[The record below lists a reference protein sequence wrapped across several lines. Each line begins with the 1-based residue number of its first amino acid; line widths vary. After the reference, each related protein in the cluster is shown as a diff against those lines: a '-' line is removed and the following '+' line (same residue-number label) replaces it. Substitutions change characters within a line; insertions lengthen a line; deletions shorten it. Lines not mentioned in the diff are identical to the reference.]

1 MDCGLP
7 AHARREGVCGPA
19 TVIPPRVE
27 DPNKFSDGGSEE
39 RDVERSV
46 SPRVYHP
53 RRYSLHVLRR
63 RRRVRRWRGATN
75 SACGQEWVNFGRTT
89 HARAWWC
96 GDGPFTRGCGHVDQ
110 HDQRARAWLSVT
122 RPNFRGY
129 VHRHHSSRS
138 HARREPYSTPSITL
152 LQSSSDTY
160 LAVSGPSCSTACS
173 PASTTGCGC
182 YPPAPPAAQRRQST
196 PRCCRR

>member
-1 MDCGLP
+1 M
-7 AHARREGVCGPA
+7 
-19 TVIPPRVE
+19 E

-46 SPRVYHP
+46 SSRVYHP

-75 SACGQEWVNFGRTT
+75 SACGQERVDFGRA

-110 HDQRARAWLSVT
+110 HHRRVTQISVT
-122 RPNFRGY
+122 
-129 VHRHHSSRS
+129 
-138 HARREPYSTPSITL
+138 AKL
-152 LQSSSDTY
+152 LIR
-160 LAVSGPSCSTACS
+160 LAP
-173 PASTTGCGC
+173 
-182 YPPAPPAAQRRQST
+182 
-196 PRCCRR
+196 